1 MTLTMDAKNK
11 ALTSGEP
18 SMDFHLKQREKE
30 GICILDLQGTLISGN
45 SEAILRNKIAAL
57 AEARAV
63 NIVLDLAGVT
73 AIDDDGLGALIH
85 CHARI
90 VVSGGSLKLLRLPLH
105 LNLRVIRELDAVF
118 DVFTDEQDAVNS
130 FFPDRAVR
138 RYDILEWVQRQENVR
153 ARRQKGSPA

>member
-1 MTLTMDAKNK
+1 MTLTMDAKDK
-11 ALTSGEP
+11 ALTPREP
-18 SMDFHLKQREKE
+18 AMDFHLKQREQE
-30 GICILDLQGTLISGN
+30 GIWILDLQGPLVSGN

-57 AEARAV
+57 AEASAV
-63 NIVLDLAGVT
+63 KILLDLAGVT
-73 AIDDDGLGALIH
+73 EIDDDGLGALIH

-105 LNLRVIRELDAVF
+105 LNPRVITELDAVF
-118 DVFTDEQDAVNS
+118 EVFTDEQDAVNS

-138 RYDILEWVQRQENVR
+138 RYDILEWVQGQKNVR